1 MLLHFYV
8 IVLCLHCTT
17 DCRKYFNE
25 TQQLFLGTT
34 HQAYRSRRINS
45 TQLQEGAYAQLQ
57 ENKHYPY
64 CVHEKSMLKSTGPV
78 AVEEEQEPPL
88 PTEALAESWQ
98 LCKLYGDSGEKKP
111 EASIISSRDLSENM
125 LLGPLV
131 NHVIW
136 ALGRH
141 TSHGDNSI
149 SSPLISFRRIT
160 FQSESHTFFAL
171 CSSFWVSPKFSAL
184 AFLDCNIF
192 SKVRH
197 SLRALFNVQSG
208 LKM

>member
-1 MLLHFYV
+1 MRWHFLAL
-8 IVLCLHCTT
+8 VLCLYCTT

-34 HQAYRSRRINS
+34 HHAYRSREMHS

-78 AVEEEQEPPL
+78 AVEEEREPPL

-141 TSHGDNSI
+141 TSQADTVKPAY
-149 SSPLISFRRIT
+149 SSPHL
-160 FQSESHTFFAL
+160 
-171 CSSFWVSPKFSAL
+171 
-184 AFLDCNIF
+184 
-192 SKVRH
+192 
-197 SLRALFNVQSG
+197 
-208 LKM
+208 

>member
-1 MLLHFYV
+1 MV
-8 IVLCLHCTT
+8 
-17 DCRKYFNE
+17 
-25 TQQLFLGTT
+25 
-34 HQAYRSRRINS
+34 
-45 TQLQEGAYAQLQ
+45 
-57 ENKHYPY
+57 
-64 CVHEKSMLKSTGPV
+64 KSTGPL

-88 PTEALAESWQ
+88 PTEDVVESWQ
-98 LCKLYGDSGEKKP
+98 LCKLYGDSGDKKP
-111 EASIISSRDLSENM
+111 EASFIFFRDLSENM

-141 TSHGDNSI
+141 TSHADNSI
-149 SSPLISFRRIT
+149 SSPLISFCRIT
-160 FQSESHTFFAL
+160 FQSESHTFFASH
-171 CSSFWVSPKFSAL
+171 SSLLPSPKFSAL

-197 SLRALFNVQSG
+197 SLSALFNVQSG